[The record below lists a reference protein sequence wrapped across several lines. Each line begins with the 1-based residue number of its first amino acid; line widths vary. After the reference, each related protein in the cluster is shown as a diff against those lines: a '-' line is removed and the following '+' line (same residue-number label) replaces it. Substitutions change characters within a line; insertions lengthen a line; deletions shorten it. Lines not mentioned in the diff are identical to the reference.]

1 VKPTVPPEVS
11 VIIPCYNRR
20 EFTLEAVQ
28 SALAQPGVAVEVIVV
43 DDGSTDDTPSVLLEV
58 HPGVTLIRNEHRGAN
73 RARNDGMR
81 AARGDYL
88 KFLDSDDK
96 LVDDSLAGQL
106 AFARACGA
114 DACYGDFEFFG
125 DLSAPEVGGQPLRFP
140 GSPPDLVIA
149 LLCSWWSPPSS
160 YLFRAGA
167 LSGLQWD
174 ETLPR
179 CQDMDFILQVVLS
192 AATFAYRP
200 GLVTRKR
207 AHHDGRIMDS
217 APAVY
222 GLACET
228 VADKV
233 LTSLQETGSLTEE
246 RKQALA
252 DLYWLASR
260 VLWRTNPL
268 DYDRLLAKINGLYR
282 RYVPQ
287 CPTYAGPRMKQ
298 AVRWLGPRRTES
310 LYHLKSLI

>member
-1 VKPTVPPEVS
+1 MTTALPPEVS

-20 EFTLEAVQ
+20 EFTLEAVE
-28 SALAQPGVAVEVIVV
+28 SALAHPGVSVEVIVV
-43 DDGSTDDTPSVLLEV
+43 DDGSTDDTVSVLREA
-58 HPGVTLIRNEHRGAN
+58 HPGITLIQNEHWGAN

-81 AARGDYL
+81 AASGGYL
-88 KFLDSDDK
+88 TFLDSDDK
-96 LVDDSLAGQL
+96 LVEDSLVGQL
-106 AFARACGA
+106 AFARASGA

-125 DLSAPEVGGQPLRFP
+125 DLGAPEVGGQPLRRP

-160 YLFRAGA
+160 YLFRAEA
-167 LSGLQWD
+167 VSGLQWD

-192 AATFAYRP
+192 GATFAYRP
-200 GLVTRKR
+200 GLVTYKR

-222 GLACET
+222 GLSCEI

-233 LTSLQETGSLTEE
+233 LARLARTRQFTEE
-246 RKQALA
+246 RKQAVA

-260 VLWRTNPL
+260 VLWRTNPQ
-268 DYDRLLAKINGLYR
+268 DYDRLLSKINGLYQQ
-282 RYVPQ
+282 YVPR
-287 CPTYAGPRMKQ
+287 CPTYASPKTKQ
-298 AVRWLGPRRTES
+298 AVRWLGPRRTEY